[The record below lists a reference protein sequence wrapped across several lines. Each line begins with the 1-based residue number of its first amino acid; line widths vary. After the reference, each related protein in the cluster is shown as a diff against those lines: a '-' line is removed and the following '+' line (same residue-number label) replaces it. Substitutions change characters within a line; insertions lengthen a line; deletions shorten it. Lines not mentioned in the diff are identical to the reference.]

1 LVTEFLVTACTIQ
14 RMRAHPLL
22 EQEVTESIIG
32 AFYDTFNELRYGFL
46 ESVYSAAITE
56 LLRERGHRVQRE
68 VSVPIYFRGKV
79 IARQRL
85 DMIVDDK
92 VVVEI
97 KSTDILHQ
105 SAHRQLLSYL
115 KSTDLEV
122 GLLLHFGP
130 EARFYR
136 AVTTKSPRARSDQ
149 PDPPDPIR

>member
-1 LVTEFLVTACTIQ
+1 
-14 RMRAHPLL
+14 MRAIPLL
-22 EQEVTESIIG
+22 EQDVTEAIIG
-32 AFYDTFNELRYGFL
+32 AFYDTFNELRFGFL
-46 ESVYSAAITE
+46 ESVYSAGLTE
-56 LLRERGHRVQRE
+56 LLRERGLEVARE
-68 VSVPIYFRGKV
+68 VVVPIYFRRKV
-79 IARQRL
+79 IAHQRL
-85 DMIVDDK
+85 DMIVNQK

-97 KSTDILHQ
+97 KSTEILHQ

-136 AVTTKSPRARSDQ
+136 AVTTKSPRARNDQ